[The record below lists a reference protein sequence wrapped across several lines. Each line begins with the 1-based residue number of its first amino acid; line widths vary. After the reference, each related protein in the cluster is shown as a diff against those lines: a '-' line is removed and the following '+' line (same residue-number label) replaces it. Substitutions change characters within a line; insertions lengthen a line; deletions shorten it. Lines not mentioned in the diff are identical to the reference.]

1 MKAKLVNTIS
11 VAIETKSS
19 AGQNAIFSIL
29 DDDVLNQQLMDRVA
43 ATVKQFIDEA
53 GVMGSKPFEVTA
65 GSSEHGLT
73 KLLRGRLKDAK
84 EASRAAIADRSA

>member
-19 AGQNAIFSIL
+19 AGQNVIFSIL
-29 DDDVLNQQLMDRVA
+29 DDDVLNQQLMDRIT

-53 GVMGSKPFEVTA
+53 GVMGSKPFEVPA